1 MLPDEL
7 AEYFKSTGEQ
17 SFRAQQVFSWLHNG
31 TTAFNDMTNLS
42 LQLRENLDEQFYI
55 TEPVLVDKHVS
66 KIDGTIKYLLQLKDG
81 EFAEC
86 VLMEHTHGN
95 TVCISTQVGCRMGC
109 KLCASTLAGFK
120 RNLEASEMI
129 DQVLFV
135 SKDSGKR
142 VSNIVLMGIGE
153 PLDNFDNVIKF
164 IKLISDPKGLN
175 LGTRHLTLST
185 CGLTENIDR
194 LAEYDVQLT
203 LAISLHAPDDETR
216 SLLIPANKISGID
229 SLIKAGMRYL
239 KRTGRRIT
247 FEYALIDGINDSPEQ
262 AEKLSLLIN
271 NSASHLNLINLNN
284 VPESEFKPSSDKN
297 KNIFTDILTENRVN
311 FTVRRS
317 KGADIE
323 AACGQLRFQRYIDS
337 SGDVNGIL
345 GNN

>member
-1 MLPDEL
+1 MLPEEL

-31 TTAFNDMTNLS
+31 MTAFSDMTNLS
-42 LQLRENLDEQFYI
+42 LNLRNKLDNDFYI
-55 TEPVLVDKHVS
+55 TEPVLADKLVS
-66 KIDGTIKYLLQLKDG
+66 KIDGTVKYLLLLKDS
-81 EFAEC
+81 EPVEC

-95 TVCISTQVGCRMGC
+95 TLCISTQVGCKMGC

-120 RNLEASEMI
+120 RNLEASEML
-129 DQVLFV
+129 DQVFFAG
-135 SKDSGKR
+135 KNSGKR
-142 VSNIVLMGIGE
+142 VSNVVLMGIGE

-175 LGTRHLTLST
+175 IGTRHLTLST

-216 SLLIPANKISGID
+216 SYLIPVNKISGID
-229 SLIKAGMRYL
+229 LLVKSSIRYFN
-239 KRTGRRIT
+239 KTGRRVT
-247 FEYALIDGINDSPEQ
+247 FEYALIDGINDSPTQ
-262 AEKLSLLIN
+262 AEKLSKLIN
-271 NSASHLNLINLNN
+271 NTSGHLNLIKLNK
-284 VPESEFKPSSDKN
+284 VSESELMPASKKSID
-297 KNIFTDILTENRVN
+297 IFTDILSKNKVN
-311 FTVRRS
+311 FTIRRS